1 MIDEVKIMNFKKIVA
16 ITLLLLAILTV
27 GAVSAAEDTDALAV
41 DDVGDEQII
50 EAPVDDVELL
60 GSDENNEVLQDP
72 AAEDFNVVIKSEA
85 DIKSKE
91 AVVSFDLPSYVK
103 QKNSSVYPDFYNDH
117 VEVEVQGGSSFEIY
131 NTGGES
137 SISLTID
144 DLYIFFVDDY
154 NITVYYNSHDSNIEN
169 LKIASGTLKVTES
182 AELTAD
188 NFIEAYDLAVE
199 SGDDYLCTVFDTKTE
214 SGLNGQ
220 VTISANGAQIYTKT
234 FTGSGTPSMAIYG
247 SDLTGN
253 LNGEYNVKITYKRST
268 DGKEYSKNVAVTFK
282 NIGTVTPSDETG
294 GDMPI
299 ATAISASA
307 VSIVYNQNKNLVATL
322 KDANGKAIS
331 GVDVFISIMGVK
343 YPLKTDK
350 NGQIKQSLSSLP
362 PKTHTITFA
371 FDGNSKYLKST
382 KSVKVTVKKA
392 TPKITAKAKTFKK
405 SVKTKKYTI
414 TLKDNLNKVMKN
426 TKVTIKVNKKTYT
439 AKTNSKGQATFKI
452 TKLTKKGTFKSVI
465 TYKGNSYYNKVT
477 KTVNIKCK

>member
-1 MIDEVKIMNFKKIVA
+1 MI
-16 ITLLLLAILTV
+16 
-27 GAVSAAEDTDALAV
+27 
-41 DDVGDEQII
+41 
-50 EAPVDDVELL
+50 
-60 GSDENNEVLQDP
+60 
-72 AAEDFNVVIKSEA
+72 
-85 DIKSKE
+85 
-91 AVVSFDLPSYVK
+91 
-103 QKNSSVYPDFYNDH
+103 
-117 VEVEVQGGSSFEIY
+117 
-131 NTGGES
+131 
-137 SISLTID
+137 
-144 DLYIFFVDDY
+144 YIFFVDDY

-465 TYKGNSYYNKVT
+465 TYKGSSYFNKVT